1 MRVAIVMP
9 ERAQLPADKDVKAF
23 KKNIDNLRRK
33 WVTFFRSTVRS
44 FIISVESRSYE
55 SSGIDQAI
63 NGNDEPIAWNIQEI
77 VSFLNLPSRR

>member
-63 NGNDEPIAWNIQEI
+63 NGNDGPIAWNIQEI

>member
-1 MRVAIVMP
+1 MAIVMP
-9 ERAQLPADKDVKAF
+9 ERAQLPTDKDVKAF

-63 NGNDEPIAWNIQEI
+63 NGNDVPIGWNIQEI

>member
-1 MRVAIVMP
+1 MAIVMP

-55 SSGIDQAI
+55 SSGIDQAT

>member
-1 MRVAIVMP
+1 MAIVMP